1 MSWRGKLKAGD
12 LVKEGVPLIAGDV
25 PERIGIL
32 LETPSPGDT
41 FVKVLFDK
49 QEFIPYN
56 SLKKMEA

>member
-1 MSWRGKLKAGD
+1 MKAGD

-25 PERIGIL
+25 PERLGIL

-41 FVKVLFDK
+41 FVKVIFDSL
-49 QEFIPYN
+49 EIVPYI

>member
-1 MSWRGKLKAGD
+1 MKAGD

-25 PERIGIL
+25 TERVGIL
-32 LETPSPGDT
+32 LETPLPEDT

-49 QEFIPYN
+49 QDFVPYT

>member
-1 MSWRGKLKAGD
+1 MKAGD

-25 PERIGIL
+25 PERVGII
-32 LETPSPGDT
+32 LETPLLGDT

-49 QEFIPYN
+49 QEFVPYT

>member
-1 MSWRGKLKAGD
+1 MKAGD
-12 LVKEGVPLIAGDV
+12 LVKERLPLMAGDAL
-25 PERIGIL
+25 ERVGII

-49 QEFIPYN
+49 QDFVPYT

>member
-1 MSWRGKLKAGD
+1 MKAGD
-12 LVKEGVPLIAGDV
+12 LVKEGVQLIAGDV

-41 FVKVLFDK
+41 FVKVLFDT
-49 QEFIPYN
+49 QEFVPYN

>member
-1 MSWRGKLKAGD
+1 MMKAGD
-12 LVKEGVPLIAGDV
+12 LVKECVPLEAGDV
-25 PERIGIL
+25 PERVGIL
-32 LETPSPGDT
+32 LETPSLGDT

>member
-1 MSWRGKLKAGD
+1 MKAGD

-25 PERIGIL
+25 PERSGIL
-32 LETPSPGDT
+32 LETPMPGVT

-49 QEFIPYN
+49 QEMIPYT

>member
-1 MSWRGKLKAGD
+1 MKAGD

-32 LETPSPGDT
+32 LETPMPGVT

-49 QEFIPYN
+49 QEMIPYT

>member
-1 MSWRGKLKAGD
+1 MMKAGD
-12 LVKEGVPLIAGDV
+12 LVKECVPLEAGDV
-25 PERIGIL
+25 TERVGIL
-32 LETPSPGDT
+32 LETPSLGDT